1 MLGKSRAEGW
11 HTERIFKGTEMFRPS
26 REMIMRDLQEAL
38 WQRVEPRIDSLGPAA
53 DTHREII
60 RKAIQRFVEEK
71 ASSMGMTELAD
82 ALHSLE
88 QTAALFMEELR
99 SRGIAGDPI

>member
-1 MLGKSRAEGW
+1 
-11 HTERIFKGTEMFRPS
+11 MFRPS

-38 WQRVEPRIDSLGPAA
+38 WQRIEPRIDSLGSTA
-53 DTHREII
+53 DTNREIV

-71 ASSMGMTELAD
+71 AGSLDMAELAD

-88 QTAALFMEELR
+88 QTVALFIEELR
-99 SRGIAGDPI
+99 SKGIAGEPI

>member
-1 MLGKSRAEGW
+1 
-11 HTERIFKGTEMFRPS
+11 MFRPS

-38 WQRVEPRIDSLGPAA
+38 WQRIEPRIDSLGATA
-53 DTHREII
+53 DAHREII

-71 ASSMGMTELAD
+71 ASSLDMAELAD

-88 QTAALFMEELR
+88 QTVALFIEELR
-99 SRGIAGDPI
+99 SKGIAGEPI